1 MFHQKHWQYSE
12 VSSRDMLTTRDTSTE
27 QTSFIFRSGEGL
39 FGMKGEIVV
48 KVRRQGSK
56 MAIFRRSEPVSPA
69 NGV

>member
-1 MFHQKHWQYSE
+1 
-12 VSSRDMLTTRDTSTE
+12 MLTARDTSTE

-39 FGMKGEIVV
+39 FGMKGEIFV
-48 KVRRQGSK
+48 KVRRQGST